1 MPSYLILKLQ
11 GAMQAYGGHTY
22 EDYRPSLIFPTRSA
36 VVGLLGACLGLE
48 REKPQALEA
57 LNDSFELGLSVLAHS
72 RLVEQRHFDKKL
84 KPRTVTL
91 HKMTDYHT
99 VLDARR
105 ADGGKRDDAI
115 VSRREYLCDA
125 EFTLALSFKDQAAYG
140 LDAVEKAVK
149 KPHYTPYL
157 GRRSCPLQ
165 RPLFEAIVDA
175 DTAEQ
180 ALRHIQP
187 EGTLYSETELSQSYP
202 MPVRDLP
209 LFGNRRRFVTRTV
222 YVVGG

>member
-48 REKPQALEA
+48 REKPEPLKALS
-57 LNDSFELGLSVLAHS
+57 DSFELTALAHS
-72 RLVEQRHFDKKL
+72 RQIEQRHLSQERKSK
-84 KPRTVTL
+84 TVSL

-105 ADGGKRDDAI
+105 SDGGKRDDAI

-125 EFTLALSFKDQAAYG
+125 EFTLALAFHEQAAFSLEQVG
-140 LDAVEKAVK
+140 QSVK
-149 KPHYTPYL
+149 KPIYTPYL

-165 RPLFEAIVDA
+165 RPLFENIVNA
-175 DTAEQ
+175 DNAEQ

-187 EGTLYSETELSQSYP
+187 EGTLYSETCLPQSHT

-209 LFGNRRRFVTRTV
+209 LFANQRRFVTRTV